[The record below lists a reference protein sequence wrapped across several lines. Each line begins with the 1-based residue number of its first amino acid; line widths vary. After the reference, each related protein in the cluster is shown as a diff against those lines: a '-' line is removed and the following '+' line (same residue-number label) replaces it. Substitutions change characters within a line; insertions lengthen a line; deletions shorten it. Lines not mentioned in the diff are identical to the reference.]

1 LLANFGMVKRLGQN
15 WECLPKMS
23 VANAKMKTQNEKEN
37 KMTLEQ
43 KMRYKELMWIA
54 KDGDYMSNAEYEELG
69 MLIKLNG
76 YK

>member
-1 LLANFGMVKRLGQN
+1 
-15 WECLPKMS
+15 MS
-23 VANAKMKTQNEKEN
+23 APTAKIKSRNEKEN

-54 KDGDYMSNAEYEELG
+54 KEGDYMSNAEYEELG
-69 MLIKLNG
+69 MLIKMNG

>member
-1 LLANFGMVKRLGQN
+1 
-15 WECLPKMS
+15 MS
-23 VANAKMKTQNEKEN
+23 VATAKIKLTKGNQ
-37 KMTLEQ
+37 MTIEQ

-54 KDGDYMSNAEYEELG
+54 KEGDYMSQAEFDELS